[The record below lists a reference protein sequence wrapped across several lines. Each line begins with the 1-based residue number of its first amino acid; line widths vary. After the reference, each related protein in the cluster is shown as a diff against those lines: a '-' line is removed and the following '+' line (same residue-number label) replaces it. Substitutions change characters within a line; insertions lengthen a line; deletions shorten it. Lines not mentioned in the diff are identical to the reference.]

1 MPVVGRVR
9 DSTQVSSALGEPAL
23 TSGDIASTAYT
34 AAASTLM
41 IIGYLVADLN
51 NLFYHR
57 KLMALP
63 GPAMM
68 KTAGLKSP
76 AGTLKRAPRGQAARA

>member
-1 MPVVGRVR
+1 
-9 DSTQVSSALGEPAL
+9 
-23 TSGDIASTAYT
+23 
-34 AAASTLM
+34 M